1 MAADIEVIQ
10 RTSQPALAIKAE
22 APSFKLPMIMGKS
35 YGRIMAYMQA
45 KGIEMNGAPYTLY
58 QGIDWQQAGQAS
70 GLKAFIAMFTQKWK
84 MEIGVP
90 VATDTAGEGELAS
103 FHLGEVLVTTIP
115 AGRYL
120 KTLHRGPYAK
130 VGEAYNRL
138 MAYASEQGL
147 KLAPYSLEMYLNDPE
162 TVSKQALE
170 TEVLIALLD

>member
-90 VATDTAGEGELAS
+90 VATDTAGEGE
-103 FHLGEVLVTTIP
+103 VLVTTIP